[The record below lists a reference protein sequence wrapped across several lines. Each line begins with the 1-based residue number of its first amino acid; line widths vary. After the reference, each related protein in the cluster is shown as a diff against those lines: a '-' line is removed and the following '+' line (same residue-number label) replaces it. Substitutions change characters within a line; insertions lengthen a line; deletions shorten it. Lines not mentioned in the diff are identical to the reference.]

1 VRHARGNIY
10 DGNGVYMDAMFEQS
24 ILTTNSRNKSWTMA
38 VSLVLET
45 SLILI
50 AALIPLIY
58 TDQLPGLSKWAEK
71 LVLPPAAAPAPPA
84 EHQSVSRRAP
94 SLNKVFTAP
103 AAVPPKVRHVID
115 DPAQFAPQS
124 TSDAM
129 VVGSVVG
136 AGNGDVL
143 SHVLNN
149 LIVPRPQ
156 PPPTPAAPK
165 PTATAPVRVS
175 GTVQEARI
183 LRRIMPIYPPLAITA
198 RVQGT
203 VHLVGVIARDG
214 TIRDLQVI
222 DGHPMLVRAAVDAV
236 RQWIY
241 KPTLLSGEAVEVM
254 APITVTFKLDS
265 AGR

>member
-1 VRHARGNIY
+1 
-10 DGNGVYMDAMFEQS
+10 MFEQS

-45 SLILI
+45 SLILV

-71 LVLPPAAAPAPPA
+71 LVLPPAAAPAPPP
-84 EHQSVSRRAP
+84 EQQTVSRRAP
-94 SLNKVFTAP
+94 SQNKVFTAP
-103 AAVPPKVRHVID
+103 ATIPKTVRPVFD
-115 DPAQFAPQS
+115 DPAQFAPTS
-124 TSDAM
+124 TSD
-129 VVGSVVG
+129 VLVPGSVPGSNG
-136 AGNGDVL
+136 ANVL
-143 SHVLNN
+143 TQVLNN
-149 LIVPRPQ
+149 ILVPKPQ
-156 PPPTPAAPK
+156 PPPTPPAPTTAAAPL
-165 PTATAPVRVS
+165 RVS
-175 GTVQEARI
+175 VGVQEAKI
-183 LRRIMPIYPPLAITA
+183 SRRIMPIYPPLAITA

-265 AGR
+265 VGR

>member
-1 VRHARGNIY
+1 
-10 DGNGVYMDAMFEQS
+10 MFEQS
-24 ILTTNSRNKSWTMA
+24 ILTTNSGNKSWTMA
-38 VSLVLET
+38 LSLVLET
-45 SLILI
+45 SLILV

-71 LVLPPAAAPAPPA
+71 LVLPPAPAPAPPP
-84 EHQSVSRRAP
+84 EQQTVSRRAP
-94 SLNKVFTAP
+94 SQNRIFTAP
-103 AAVPPKVRHVID
+103 AAIPPRVSQLID

-129 VVGSVVG
+129 VVEHGVGSGDALSQVFNTLVV
-136 AGNGDVL
+136 
-143 SHVLNN
+143 
-149 LIVPRPQ
+149 PKPQ
-156 PPPTPAAPK
+156 PPPAPAAPT
-165 PTATAPVRVS
+165 PTATAPLRVS

-265 AGR
+265 GH